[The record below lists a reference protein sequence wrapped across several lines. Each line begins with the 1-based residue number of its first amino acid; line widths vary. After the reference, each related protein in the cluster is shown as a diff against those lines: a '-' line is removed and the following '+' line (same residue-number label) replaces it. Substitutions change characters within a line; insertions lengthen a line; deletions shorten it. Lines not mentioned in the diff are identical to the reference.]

1 MITFFLNFLLIT
13 SLTFGNTPKSVSSTK
28 KTQSKSIVS
37 SSVEPIPFE
46 VKEINS
52 DDLAF
57 GKKLVEI
64 FTDLTKNAFKSSD
77 AVELKSLLKKARSF
91 NELSSTVD
99 RLNELSKISTY
110 DDFYDKCIIAINQVD
125 YYTENI
131 NDRLNISIDKHCR
144 FLFFKRLTKLS
155 PNSNLSSRDIVY
167 LKETLKFIAD
177 GENINNVA
185 LLLMHFNENVDEYE
199 RLSNIFIDYYV
210 ANKIRPPSQILTN
223 LKSNPKLHSFI
234 QSNLNL
240 EEGSTKVFQD
250 EFQRSL
256 KDANEAIDRGDLNL
270 AKTLAYSA
278 QTFYNRNKDYI
289 SNKKAFVHFVILAKA
304 FYFKNREGMAQEI
317 FEIARNLAP
326 KDEFSE
332 ANFYLLWTQIVSG
345 DYETMKKN
353 ILKYGFDKDFDKFDS
368 KLQYWIALSFEKNG
382 DTKKAQSLFGKV
394 VSNSP
399 YSFYS
404 IMALKEIAVKNKG
417 KLSEYEI
424 LSKLISI
431 DPPVDFKF
439 DSYSDTLKS
448 ALRRF
453 AIWDKIGNERFI
465 TLEIRN
471 IQSIKKEDLLSDSVV
486 SKTFTKQTH
495 SDFLT
500 LNLVKLVS
508 AKKKH
513 LTSFRIFQESLDV
526 NSLLLNFRLIKYVF
540 PLNYFDII
548 KKNALNLDPLIIIS
562 LIRQESAFN
571 PEATSSVGAKG
582 LMQLML
588 PTAKRFNKKVK
599 IKHLSNPEINVA
611 IGSKYLRLLISR
623 YEGNLIYALASYN
636 AGESRVDRWKR
647 DILKNDDPLSTIETI
662 PFEETR
668 NYVKLIYR
676 NYFFYNLLQ
685 EKSILMTPI
694 KDSFIVQN

>member
-1 MITFFLNFLLIT
+1 MTTCFFNLFFFVFLVLGKNPD
-13 SLTFGNTPKSVSSTK
+13 SLANSK
-28 KTQSKSIVS
+28 KAIVKNISKSG
-37 SSVEPIPFE
+37 VETIPFE
-46 VKEINS
+46 VKEIHP

-57 GKKLVEI
+57 GKKLVEV
-64 FTDLTKNAFKSSD
+64 FTDLSKNNLNPSD
-77 AVELKSLLKKARSF
+77 ATELKTLMKKTKSF
-91 NELSSTVD
+91 NDLSQTVD
-99 RLNELSKISTY
+99 RINELVKISNH
-110 DDFYDKCIIAINQVD
+110 DDFFDKCTISINQVD
-125 YYTENI
+125 YYTESI
-131 NDRLNISIDKHCR
+131 NDRLNISIDKYCR
-144 FLFFKRLTKLS
+144 YLFFKRLTKFS
-155 PNSNLSSRDIVY
+155 PNINLSSRDIVF
-167 LKETLKFIAD
+167 LKESMKFIAD
-177 GENINNVA
+177 GENVNNVA
-185 LLLMHFNENVDEYE
+185 LLLMHFNENADEYD
-199 RLSNIFIDYYV
+199 RLSNLFIDYYV
-210 ANKIRPPSQILTN
+210 SNRIRPPSQILTN
-223 LKSNPKLHSFI
+223 LKSNTKLHNFI

-240 EEGSTKVFQD
+240 EEGSSGIFQE

-256 KDANEAIDRGDLNL
+256 KDANEAIDRNDLNL
-270 AKTLAYSA
+270 AKNLAYSA
-278 QTFYNRNKDYI
+278 QNFYNKNKDYI

-304 FYFKNREGMAQEI
+304 FYFKNREGISQEI
-317 FEIARNLAP
+317 FEIARNVAP
-326 KDEFSE
+326 KDELSE
-332 ANFYLLWTQIVSG
+332 ANFYLLWSQIVSS
-345 DYETMKKN
+345 DFETMKKN

-368 KLQYWIALSFEKNG
+368 RLQYWIALCFEKTG
-382 DTKKAQSLFGKV
+382 DTKRAQVLFNKV

-404 IMALKEIAVKNKG
+404 IMALKEIASKNKG

-439 DSYSDTLKS
+439 ESFSDTLKN

-471 IQSIKKEDLLSDSVV
+471 IQSIKKEDLLLDSVV

-500 LNLVKLVS
+500 LNLVKLVN
-508 AKKKH
+508 AKKKYI
-513 LTSFRIFQESLDV
+513 TSFRIFQESLDV
-526 NSLLLNFRLIKYVF
+526 NSLLLNFKLIKYVF
-540 PLNYFDII
+540 PLSYFDII

-599 IKHLSNPEINVA
+599 TKHLSNPEINVA
-611 IGSKYLRLLISR
+611 IGSKYLRQLVTR
-623 YEGNLIYALASYN
+623 YDGNLIYALASYN
-636 AGESRVDRWKR
+636 AGESRVDRWKKEIFR
-647 DILKNDDPLSTIETI
+647 NEDPLATIETI

-685 EKSILMTPI
+685 EKSILMKPI
-694 KDSFIVQN
+694 KESFIVEN